1 MFQVAKYGRADKDH
15 YSADADSD
23 VNADNAADHDHN
35 FSYGDYDDYQV
46 SAAGWSGGR
55 TCDK

>member
-23 VNADNAADHDHN
+23 VNADNAAAADHDHN
-35 FSYGDYDDYQV
+35 NSYGDYDDDNRLMTV
-46 SAAGWSGGR
+46 WGR
-55 TCDK
+55 RQ